1 MEPLMEPTTP
11 RRPRV
16 TIGMPTYNRRDGYFP
31 RALASALAQDYPRLE
46 VLVCD
51 NASTDGT
58 AEYIASLDDERLRY
72 LRHELNIG
80 ANANFNSCL
89 ENATGDYFLLLH
101 DDDLIDPTFVSR
113 CLAALGDGPDVG
125 LVRTGSRVIGAD
137 GEVLAVNR
145 TNTAGLDGAEVMLR
159 WFRRET
165 PLYLASTLYNTRWL
179 REIGGFNSP
188 HGLYQDV
195 KATAM
200 LMARHGHHDVA
211 EVLASFRRHD
221 DNRGSSVKAVQ
232 WAEDA
237 VHLLDVIE
245 REFPVRK
252 NELTEIGNAYLCQK
266 CYRVASAITDPVE
279 RWRTY
284 RQVNEM
290 FDGAASPLVYEVR
303 RYWRLLKG
311 GLRGQV
317 KAVVGRDAVAP

>member
-1 MEPLMEPTTP
+1 MEKTTP
-11 RRPRV
+11 TRPRV

-31 RALASALAQDYPRLE
+31 QALASALAQDFADLE

-58 AEYIASLDDERLRY
+58 SEYVAGLDDERLRY
-72 LRHELNIG
+72 LRHEVNIG

-89 ENATGDYFLLLH
+89 EHASGDYFLLLH
-101 DDDLIDPTFVSR
+101 DDDLVDPDFVSR

-125 LVRTGSRVIGAD
+125 LVRTGSRVIDAD
-137 GEVLAVNR
+137 GEVLAVNH
-145 TNTAGLDGAEVMLR
+145 TNTAGLDGAEVLLR

-179 REIGGFNSP
+179 RAIGGFDSP

-195 KATAM
+195 KATAV
-200 LMARHGHHDVA
+200 LMARHGHLDVD

-245 REFPVRK
+245 REFPARAE
-252 NELTEIGNAYLCQK
+252 ELKASGATYLCQK
-266 CYRVASAITDPVE
+266 CYRVAALIGEPVE

-290 FDGAASPLVYEVR
+290 FAGAASPLVYELR
-303 RYWRLLKG
+303 RYWRSLKG
-311 GLRGQV
+311 SMRGRV
-317 KAVVGRDAVAP
+317 KATVGRDAVSP